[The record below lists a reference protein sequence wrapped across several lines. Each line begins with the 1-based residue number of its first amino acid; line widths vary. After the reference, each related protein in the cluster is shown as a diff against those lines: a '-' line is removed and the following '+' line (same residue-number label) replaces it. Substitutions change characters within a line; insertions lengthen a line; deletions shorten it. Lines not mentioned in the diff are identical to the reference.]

1 MAIGIDPTV
10 DYAFKLLLG
19 SPEHPAITLHFLN
32 AVLGDQF
39 DITDVEIINPIL
51 GKEDDADKLSILDVA
66 ATDSTGRRYDI
77 EMQTSL
83 PAGLAQ
89 RLAYYTA
96 SMYVGQIGEG
106 DDYTLL
112 RPAISIC
119 VLDAIMFHQS
129 SQIHSDFRL
138 RSRGGD
144 LELTDG
150 LQIHLLEL
158 PKYIVPSDNKVITDP
173 VEAWLYFFRHAN
185 EMTTEDIEQRFNSP
199 AFTEAAQVLEMI
211 QRTPQQRDQYE
222 LRLKAQRD
230 ERARMQHAVEQ
241 ARLEGEA
248 KGRAEG
254 EAKGRA
260 EGEAKGRAEGEAKG
274 RAEGEAKG
282 RAEGEALGAVRGRI
296 QLLTKLL
303 NMEQVSVDGLTMEQL
318 VAIENDLQRQLRD
331 RGV

>member
-158 PKYIVPSDNKVITDP
+158 PKYTVPSDNKVITDP
-173 VEAWLYFFRHAN
+173 VEAWFYFFRQAD
-185 EMTTEDIEQRFNSP
+185 EMTTEDIEQRFDSP
-199 AFTEAAQVLEMI
+199 AFTEAAQVLDMI

-222 LRLKAQRD
+222 QRLKAQRD

-241 ARLEGEA
+241 AVEQAVKQARLEA
-248 KGRAEG
+248 KAEGKAEGRAEG
-254 EAKGRA
+254 K
-260 EGEAKGRAEGEAKG
+260 
-274 RAEGEAKG
+274 
-282 RAEGEALGAVRGRI
+282 AEGEALGAVKGRI
-296 QLLTKLL
+296 ELLTKLL
-303 NMEQVSVDGLTMEQL
+303 NTELVSVDGLTMEQL
-318 VAIENDLQRQLRD
+318 VAVENDLQRQLRD

>member
-66 ATDSTGRRYDI
+66 ATDSIGRRYDI

-158 PKYIVPSDNKVITDP
+158 PKYTVPSDNKVITDP
-173 VEAWLYFFRHAN
+173 VEAWFYFFRQAD
-185 EMTTEDIEQRFNSP
+185 EMTTEDIEQRFDSP
-199 AFTEAAQVLEMI
+199 AFTEAAQVLDMI

-222 LRLKAQRD
+222 QRLKAQRD

-241 ARLEGEA
+241 AVEQAVKQARLEA
-248 KGRAEG
+248 KAEGKAEGRAEG
-254 EAKGRA
+254 K
-260 EGEAKGRAEGEAKG
+260 
-274 RAEGEAKG
+274 
-282 RAEGEALGAVRGRI
+282 AEGEALGAVKGRI
-296 QLLTKLL
+296 ELLTKLL
-303 NMEQVSVDGLTMEQL
+303 NTELVSVDGLTMEQL
-318 VAIENDLQRQLRD
+318 VAVENDLQRQLRD

>member
-1 MAIGIDPTV
+1 
-10 DYAFKLLLG
+10 
-19 SPEHPAITLHFLN
+19 
-32 AVLGDQF
+32 
-39 DITDVEIINPIL
+39 
-51 GKEDDADKLSILDVA
+51 
-66 ATDSTGRRYDI
+66 
-77 EMQTSL
+77 
-83 PAGLAQ
+83 
-89 RLAYYTA
+89 
-96 SMYVGQIGEG
+96 
-106 DDYTLL
+106 
-112 RPAISIC
+112 
-119 VLDAIMFHQS
+119 
-129 SQIHSDFRL
+129 
-138 RSRGGD
+138 
-144 LELTDG
+144 
-150 LQIHLLEL
+150 
-158 PKYIVPSDNKVITDP
+158 
-173 VEAWLYFFRHAN
+173 
-185 EMTTEDIEQRFNSP
+185 
-199 AFTEAAQVLEMI
+199 MI

-274 RAEGEAKG
+274 RVEGEAKGRAEGEAKG

>member
-158 PKYIVPSDNKVITDP
+158 PKYTVPSDN
-173 VEAWLYFFRHAN
+173 
-185 EMTTEDIEQRFNSP
+185 
-199 AFTEAAQVLEMI
+199 
-211 QRTPQQRDQYE
+211 
-222 LRLKAQRD
+222 
-230 ERARMQHAVEQ
+230 
-241 ARLEGEA
+241 
-248 KGRAEG
+248 
-254 EAKGRA
+254 
-260 EGEAKGRAEGEAKG
+260 
-274 RAEGEAKG
+274 
-282 RAEGEALGAVRGRI
+282 
-296 QLLTKLL
+296 
-303 NMEQVSVDGLTMEQL
+303 
-318 VAIENDLQRQLRD
+318 
-331 RGV
+331 

>member
-19 SPEHPAITLHFLN
+19 SPEHPTITLHFLN
-32 AVLGDQF
+32 AILGDEIQI
-39 DITDVEIINPIL
+39 DSVEIINPIL

-66 ATDSTGRRYDI
+66 ARDSTGRLYDI

-83 PAGLAQ
+83 PAGLSQ

-96 SMYVGQIGEG
+96 SMYVGQIGES

-119 VLDAIMFHQS
+119 VLDALMFRHS
-129 SQIHSDFRL
+129 PQIHSDFRL
-138 RSRGGD
+138 RSRDGH
-144 LELTDG
+144 LQLTDG

-158 PKYIVPSDNKVITDP
+158 PKYTIPSDNRVITDP
-173 VEAWLYFFRHAN
+173 VEAWLYFFRQAD

-211 QRTPQQRDQYE
+211 QRTPQQRSQYE

-230 ERARMQHAVEQ
+230 DRAKLHQ
-241 ARLEGEA
+241 ARLEGKAEG
-248 KGRAEG
+248 KAEG
-254 EAKGRA
+254 EAI
-260 EGEAKGRAEGEAKG
+260 GEARGE
-274 RAEGEAKG
+274 E
-282 RAEGEALGAVRGRI
+282 RGRLVGQI
-296 QLLTKLL
+296 EILSGLLK
-303 NMEQVSVDGLTMEQL
+303 EQVKPL
-318 VAIENDLQRQLRD
+318 NDLSVEELALIADELQSQLRE

>member
-1 MAIGIDPTV
+1 
-10 DYAFKLLLG
+10 
-19 SPEHPAITLHFLN
+19 
-32 AVLGDQF
+32 
-39 DITDVEIINPIL
+39 
-51 GKEDDADKLSILDVA
+51 
-66 ATDSTGRRYDI
+66 
-77 EMQTSL
+77 
-83 PAGLAQ
+83 
-89 RLAYYTA
+89 
-96 SMYVGQIGEG
+96 
-106 DDYTLL
+106 
-112 RPAISIC
+112 
-119 VLDAIMFHQS
+119 MFHQS

-230 ERARMQHAVEQ
+230 ERARMKHAVEQ
-241 ARLEGEA
+241 ARL
-248 KGRAEG
+248 
-254 EAKGRA
+254 

>member
-158 PKYIVPSDNKVITDP
+158 PKYTVPSDNKVITDP
-173 VEAWLYFFRHAN
+173 VEAWFYFFRQAD
-185 EMTTEDIEQRFNSP
+185 EMTTEDIEQRFDSP
-199 AFTEAAQVLEMI
+199 AFTEAAQVLDMI

-222 LRLKAQRD
+222 QRLKAQRD

-241 ARLEGEA
+241 AVKQARLEA
-248 KGRAEG
+248 KAEGKAEGRAEG
-254 EAKGRA
+254 KAEGRA
-260 EGEAKGRAEGEAKG
+260 EGK
-274 RAEGEAKG
+274 
-282 RAEGEALGAVRGRI
+282 AEGEALGAVKGRI
-296 QLLTKLL
+296 ELLTKLL
-303 NMEQVSVDGLTMEQL
+303 NTELVSVDGLTMEQL
-318 VAIENDLQRQLRD
+318 VAVENDLQRQLRD